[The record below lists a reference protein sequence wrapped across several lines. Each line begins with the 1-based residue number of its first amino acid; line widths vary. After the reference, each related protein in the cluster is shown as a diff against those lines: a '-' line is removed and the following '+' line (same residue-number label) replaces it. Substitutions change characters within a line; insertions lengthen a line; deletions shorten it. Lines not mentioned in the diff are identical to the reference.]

1 MTTRQSASFAVYGEA
16 KRGNINTTPK
26 ASPNRDGET
35 RAPRP
40 ELFTV
45 GTFAKTAS
53 TGSWRT
59 RLFGLFMLLATF
71 FVVSQAQAQLRVDM
85 SGVGATQYP
94 IAIAD
99 FSGDPQGQY
108 VAEIIRADLT
118 RSGQFR
124 LVNATGASLTAETP
138 VSYDDW
144 RTRGADYLAYGSI
157 SQANGQYTI
166 SYRLGDSVRKT
177 QLDGVAFNGAEKE
190 LRRIAHQIADR
201 IYEKITGV
209 RGVFSTRIAYVL
221 QKGNTYELQI
231 ADADGQNPQVM
242 LRSKHSIISP
252 SWSPDGKKLAY
263 VSFEANKPVVY
274 LQTLAS
280 GQRFPIANFKGN
292 NSAPAWSPNGQQLAI
307 VLSRDSIS
315 QIYTI
320 NADGS
325 GLRRVMRSPLIDTEP
340 HYTPDGGSLVFTS
353 DRGGAPQIYRVA
365 LGSGDAQRV
374 TFNGSYNVSP
384 AISPDAKNL
393 AYVTRRDGAYRV
405 ALQNMSTGGEQLLT
419 AGPDDQSPSF
429 APNGMQIL
437 YSSVQGGRSV
447 LAVVS
452 VDGRVRQTLSAL
464 DGKVR
469 EPTWGPFSN

>member
-1 MTTRQSASFAVYGEA
+1 MTAATPARIAAPSCWRVWTFGALVLAVGLVA
-16 KRGNINTTPK
+16 
-26 ASPNRDGET
+26 A
-35 RAPRP
+35 RP
-40 ELFTV
+40 
-45 GTFAKTAS
+45 S
-53 TGSWRT
+53 H
-59 RLFGLFMLLATF
+59 
-71 FVVSQAQAQLRVDM
+71 AQLRVDI

-94 IAIAD
+94 IATAD
-99 FSGDPQGQY
+99 FAGDAQGQA

-124 LVNATGASLTAETP
+124 LVNATGANLNAESP
-138 VSYDDW
+138 IAYDEW
-144 RTRGADYLAYGSI
+144 RNRGADYLAYGSI
-157 SQANGQYTI
+157 SQTGGQYSI
-166 SYRLGDSVRKT
+166 NYRLVDSVRKT
-177 QLDGVAFNGAEKE
+177 QLDGVAFAGSEKE
-190 LRRIAHQIADR
+190 LRRISHQIADR

-221 QKGNTYELQI
+221 QTGNNYELQI

-242 LRSKHSIISP
+242 LRSKQSIISP
-252 SWSPDGKKLAY
+252 AWSPDGKRLAY

-274 LQTLAS
+274 VQTLAT
-280 GQRFPIANFKGN
+280 GQRVPIANFKGN

-340 HYTPDGGSLVFTS
+340 TYTPDGGSLIFTS
-353 DRGGAPQIYRVA
+353 DRGGNPHIYKVPVS
-365 LGSGDAQRV
+365 GGDAQRI
-374 TFNGSYNVSP
+374 TFSGSYNISP
-384 AISPDAKNL
+384 ALSPDANNL
-393 AYVTRRDGAYRV
+393 VYVTRRDGAFRI
-405 ALQNMSTGGEQLLT
+405 AIQNMGSGSEQLLT
-419 AGPDDQSPSF
+419 AGPDDESPSF

-447 LAVVS
+447 LAVIS

-464 DGKVR
+464 NGKVR
-469 EPTWGPFSN
+469 EPTWGPFTN